1 MLTGAA
7 STVAEMY
14 MNVPRFNA
22 SFDAVAAEFGV
33 DASYAQSLGMTAL
46 PWAGVLAVCVL
57 SVPLWCARLL
67 CCRRLTKR
75 RGYNLCCSNVASSTA
90 LVLALL
96 VCVLGV
102 VCGYVANARLHSNV
116 DETVVVLNDTASQ
129 LDADLLS
136 LNQTL
141 NALDSHLV
149 TAFAPQLALTIADA
163 HQSIESVALA
173 LANVSEYEEYRLITV
188 HGSLVPVAL
197 SAVGGIALWKFAP
210 RSSLAWSLVAV
221 SSWFSSLGQ
230 QVNAGGHF
238 ALAVASS
245 DLCRMADNAT
255 DSGSIAQL
263 PPPERAAFQ
272 LVMKCN
278 DTRELD
284 PLLVALNTTIGGLQT
299 ALAAARDQSPV
310 NSTLVNDLVGR
321 ISVATSA
328 VNIIEYVEQCRA
340 AKAALQR
347 LVPVMCEGAQ
357 FNASFLWLLGSLMTV
372 LLLTS
377 CCIATMRARRARS
390 AYERF
395 DDEDFDAADEETP
408 FVRQSTAAKSLDTY
422 ERQTQRAEMSSA
434 RTSYGATSSLRR
446 GSQVWAN

>member
-1 MLTGAA
+1 MLSGAA
-7 STVAEMY
+7 QTVAEMY

-22 SFDAVAAEFGV
+22 SFAPVPAEFGV
-33 DASYAQSLGMTAL
+33 DSSYAQSLALTAL
-46 PWAGVLAVCVL
+46 PWAATLAVCLL
-57 SVPLWCARLL
+57 SVPVWCARLL
-67 CCRRLTKR
+67 CCRSAKSGR

-90 LVLALL
+90 IVLSLL

-102 VCGYVANARLHSNV
+102 VCAYVANARLHSNV
-116 DETVVVLNDTASQ
+116 EATVVVLNDTATQ
-129 LDADLLS
+129 LDADLIS

-141 NALDSHLV
+141 NALDAGLL
-149 TAFAPQLALTIADA
+149 TTFAPQLGITINDA
-163 HQSIESVALA
+163 HSSIESVAQA
-173 LANVSEYEEYRLITV
+173 LANVTEYEEYRLIAV

-221 SSWFSSLGQ
+221 SSWFSSVGQ
-230 QVNAGGHF
+230 QVDAGGHF

-255 DSGSIAQL
+255 DSGSISQL

-284 PLLVALNTTIGGLQT
+284 PLLQALNVTIGGLQL
-299 ALAAARDQSPV
+299 ALSMARSDSPV
-310 NSTLVNDLVGR
+310 NSTLVNELVGR

-347 LVPVMCEGAQ
+347 LVPIMCDGAQ
-357 FNASFLWLLGSLMTV
+357 YNASFIWLLGSLMTV

-395 DDEDFDAADEETP
+395 DDEDFDADESTP
-408 FVRQSTAAKSLDTY
+408 FVRQATAAKSLDTY